1 VPDRY
6 NSVVRLHPV
15 TTLALAGLLLVLPF
29 AFVTRAA
36 ASLVDPVSTRVAS
49 VLSGLAQGLGVP
61 AISQEAEH
69 EETTDFES
77 STVAPFTVVAASGA
91 QPARRML
98 PGPVVKPPHNV
109 FVSASSVLRLAESA
123 ARPQGSFVQ
132 KTLQRPA
139 GLRLS
144 GVSVL
149 GIGLEEGDILIEAL
163 GLPAQSSGAI
173 VGAIIAA
180 RAEKA
185 RHLVG
190 KVWRRG
196 QTFQVTVEQPY

>member
-1 VPDRY
+1 MPERY

-15 TTLALAGLLLVLPF
+15 TTLGLAGLLLLPF

-69 EETTDFES
+69 EESTDFAS
-77 STVAPFTVVAASGA
+77 STVAHFTVVAASGT

-98 PGPVVKPPHNV
+98 PVVKQPYNV

-144 GVSVL
+144 GVNLL

-196 QTFQVTVEQPY
+196 QTFQITVEQPY